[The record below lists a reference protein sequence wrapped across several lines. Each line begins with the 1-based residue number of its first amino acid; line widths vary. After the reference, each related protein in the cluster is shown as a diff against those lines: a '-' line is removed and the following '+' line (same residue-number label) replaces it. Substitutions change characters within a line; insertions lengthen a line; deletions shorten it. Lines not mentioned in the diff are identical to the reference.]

1 MDNTKIL
8 LNAAID
14 ESSLTDIQKQLLKK
28 KFKIDVE
35 VEDTSKLKELGD
47 TLDYIAKKA
56 ATFATLKKVTDD
68 VLNLDKSQFCPLW
81 R

>member
-1 MDNTKIL
+1 MDDTKIL

-35 VEDTSKLKELGD
+35 VEGTSKLKELGD
-47 TLDYIAKKA
+47 TLDYIAKKV